1 MLKKY
6 QFDTSFDIAVIVT
19 LLTNYQFDTWF
30 DIAVIVTLLKNY
42 QVDKSFDI
50 VVIVTL
56 LKNYQFDTSF
66 DIVVIVTLLT
76 LFIASSLPE
85 NQKCG
90 KTIPAKQ
97 KTNHSKYLTHEF
109 FLKRKT
115 VTMDQ
120 SDVAM

>member
-1 MLKKY
+1 MLKNY
-6 QFDTSFDIAVIVT
+6 QSGTSFDIAVIVT
-19 LLTNYQFDTWF
+19 LLTNYQFDTSF
-30 DIAVIVTLLKNY
+30 DIAVIV
-42 QVDKSFDI
+42 I
-50 VVIVTL
+50 L
-56 LKNYQFDTSF
+56 LKNYQFDTWF
-66 DIVVIVTLLT
+66 DIAVIVTLLT

-90 KTIPAKQ
+90 KNIPAKQ